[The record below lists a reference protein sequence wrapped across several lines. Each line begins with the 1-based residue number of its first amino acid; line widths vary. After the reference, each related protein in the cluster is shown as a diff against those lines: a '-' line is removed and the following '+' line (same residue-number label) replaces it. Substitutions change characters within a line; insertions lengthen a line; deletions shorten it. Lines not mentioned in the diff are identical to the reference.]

1 MREILFRAF
10 VPSEGDYY
18 YIEKGNPCWLQ
29 LEGDKITLWE
39 EYESWCSG
47 SGEWTS
53 SESIREIKDFV
64 LEQYTG
70 LKDKNGNK
78 IFEGDRVLITGQGS
92 IPDYEAIIYFELGRF
107 AVKGKF
113 CQDTSMIHFL
123 SSETIEDFEIIGNIH
138 EESK

>member
-70 LKDKNGNK
+70 LTDKNGVK
-78 IFEGDRVLITGQGS
+78 IFEGDKLNWIQFNFTVICEWDNDMAKFFLKAPYKLDSIGIT
-92 IPDYEAIIYFELGRF
+92 RF
-107 AVKGKF
+107 TRN
-113 CQDTSMIHFL
+113 Q
-123 SSETIEDFEIIGNIH
+123 FEIIGNIH

>member
-1 MREILFRAF
+1 MREHLYRAF

-29 LEGDKITLWE
+29 FEGDKITLWE

-64 LEQYTG
+64 LEQFTG
-70 LKDKNGNK
+70 LTDKNGAE
-78 IFEGDRVLITGQGS
+78 IFEGDIVRYFVHNFKVGFHNGS
-92 IPDYEAIIYFELGRF
+92 FGLFSIKHLGF
-107 AVKGKF
+107 TPF
-113 CQDTSMIHFL
+113 FDSINL
-123 SSETIEDFEIIGNIH
+123 SCEIIGNIH
-138 EESK
+138 EGDK

>member
-1 MREILFRAF
+1 MREMLFRAWHKKRKKYYKVLHLHF
-10 VPSEGDYY
+10 NDFEGNWVTCEGYDV
-18 YIEKGNPCWLQ
+18 IEQKNIHIQIQPN
-29 LEGDKITLWE
+29 
-39 EYESWCSG
+39 
-47 SGEWTS
+47 
-53 SESIREIKDFV
+53 DFI

-70 LKDKNGNK
+70 LKDKNGVK

-138 EESK
+138 EVEK

>member
-1 MREILFRAF
+1 MREILFRAKAISTGCF
-10 VPSEGDYY
+10 VYGSLIKKALTANSTVVDYGIARDGCY
-18 YIEKGNPCWLQ
+18 PFEVCKN
-29 LEGDKITLWE
+29 TL
-39 EYESWCSG
+39 G
-47 SGEWTS
+47 
-53 SESIREIKDFV
+53 
-64 LEQYTG
+64 QYTG
-70 LKDKNGNK
+70 LKDKNGTK

-138 EESK
+138 EVEK